1 MAYILKGRALPDHV
15 DDTTST
21 PCIFCGTS
29 IRHVNEGGTGCYLSA
44 VVGGQLRGFA
54 YCNDPPCPQRG
65 ADEKYE
71 RSIWRCACVDDYVE
85 NVGETCAACGRAR
98 KDAVGPRSPT
108 KRYHVVLSGHALMRG
123 GLLVE
128 ARSKDAAGDVAL
140 AQTGNVCWDYE
151 GMDDDTIEIVSV
163 EEKKE

>member
-44 VVGGQLRGFA
+44 VVDGQARLFA
-54 YCNDPPCPQRG
+54 YCNEPPCPQRE

-71 RSIWRCACVDDYVE
+71 RSVWRCACVADYVE
-85 NVGETCAACGRAR
+85 NVGETCGNCGRAR
-98 KDAVGPRSPT
+98 RSFTRDPT
-108 KRYHVVLSGHALMRG
+108 EPKRYRVVMAGLAQMRG
-123 GLLVE
+123 GLLVDAMSE
-128 ARSKDAAGDVAL
+128 EAAGDAAL
-140 AQTGNVCWDYE
+140 ACTGDVSWDYE